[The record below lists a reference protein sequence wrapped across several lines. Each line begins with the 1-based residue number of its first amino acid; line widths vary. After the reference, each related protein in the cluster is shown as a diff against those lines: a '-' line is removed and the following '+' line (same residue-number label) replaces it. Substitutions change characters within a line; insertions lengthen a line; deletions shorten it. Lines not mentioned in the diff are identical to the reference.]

1 MCMCVTLTAMVTWA
15 FLFLP
20 KLYIIL
26 LHPERNNRALFTTS
40 KSIRCHIGS
49 RVASAVSD
57 KSSSVQ
63 PADSWRMSSTTDL
76 SLRGRPEKRSLSC
89 QTGSEL
95 LLILLQT
102 QDGFE
107 KKFCDMN
114 CCSPTPTYGRPR
126 FDFFMWL
133 NGKFDFF
140 SFFVASMFFCK
151 YVFFCKFLHSP

>member
-1 MCMCVTLTAMVTWA
+1 MCMCVSLTAMVTWA

-57 KSSSVQ
+57 KSSSLH
-63 PADSWRMSSTTDL
+63 PADSWRMSSNTDL
-76 SLRGRPEKRSLSC
+76 SLRNARPEKRSLSC

-95 LLILLQT
+95 LLILLQAH
-102 QDGFE
+102 DG
-107 KKFCDMN
+107 
-114 CCSPTPTYGRPR
+114 YGKNNE
-126 FDFFMWL
+126 L
-133 NGKFDFF
+133 NF
-140 SFFVASMFFCK
+140 S
-151 YVFFCKFLHSP
+151 HSPEEFTRKR